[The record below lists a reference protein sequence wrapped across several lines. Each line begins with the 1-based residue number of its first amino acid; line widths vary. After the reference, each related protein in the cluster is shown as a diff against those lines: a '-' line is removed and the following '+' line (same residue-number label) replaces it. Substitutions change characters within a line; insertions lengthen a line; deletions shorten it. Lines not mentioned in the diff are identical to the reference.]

1 MIKLI
6 FDDVNKLAK
15 FRSCKL
21 YISEFTVFVKV
32 SIDNLNELSN
42 PILSKIRKLDKK
54 NKLKKVGL
62 KKIIE
67 TIVNQSWLSPKKETP
82 KFLTKLLVS
91 TNFYELEY
99 MNDSFLVDSFNKIY
113 GE

>member
-1 MIKLI
+1 MKKEI
-6 FDDVNKLAK
+6 F
-15 FRSCKL
+15 
-21 YISEFTVFVKV
+21 ISHSWGEDLLNRNNHSRCIEFA
-32 SIDNLNELSN
+32 
-42 PILSKIRKLDKK
+42 

-82 KFLTKLLVS
+82 NFLTELLVS
-91 TNFYELEY
+91 TNFYKLEY

-113 GE
+113 DK

>member
-15 FRSCKL
+15 FKSCKL

-42 PILSKIRKLDKK
+42 PILSRIRKLDRI
-54 NKLKKVGL
+54 NKLKKNDIKIKNEILTLSSFILFSELKIVLLITLLGL
-62 KKIIE
+62 INLIISAAV
-67 TIVNQSWLSPKKETP
+67 ILS
-82 KFLTKLLVS
+82 
-91 TNFYELEY
+91 N
-99 MNDSFLVDSFNKIY
+99 I
-113 GE
+113 